1 LLPMDQRHLAST
13 STSHLPTTSTST
25 NRNDDERDRRAGPL
39 PSKLGEIGYVDEPNP
54 PNSTLRVLDSSIN
67 ISVETLSGPHP
78 AERERDQHDRNQGQ
92 RIDHRHGES
101 DSSSS
106 SGPSTLPSSSTTT
119 LPLAPANAQSSVSL
133 APTTT
138 SSINRRLKFLSLS
151 QKSKSYLFGTT
162 PRSMARL
169 GLQLAVLAGTVVG
182 WIFAVKLIK
191 VPAVGGST
199 NDNTNGP
206 PVSGT
211 IFIHVAFTVVTLI
224 QLLFLERCIF
234 HLRAERWMHYNP
246 TSALPSHLGGRS
258 RTGPSRMPYAPW
270 NRPSLPTYAAALG
283 FRGTGDAED
292 NEIARVVALGSG
304 DVPPQYGHTR
314 GSTLLAYG
322 IGGRLQMVR
331 GSSGSVMSEML
342 DQSSSTTPPPRARVN
357 GERPVSYGQSE
368 EIEDA
373 LRAHRLEDAL
383 SRLEAGSSQ
392 GHSR

>member
-1 LLPMDQRHLAST
+1 MDQRHLAST
-13 STSHLPTTSTST
+13 STSHLLTTSTST

-39 PSKLGEIGYVDEPNP
+39 PRKPGEIGYVEETNP
-54 PNSTLRVLDSSIN
+54 SNSTLRVLDPSIN
-67 ISVETLSGPHP
+67 ISMETLNGPHP
-78 AERERDQHDRNQGQ
+78 AERERDQHDRNQSQ
-92 RIDHRHGES
+92 RIDHRHAE
-101 DSSSS
+101 SSSS
-106 SGPSTLPSSSTTT
+106 TAPSTLPSSSTIT
-119 LPLAPANAQSSVSL
+119 LPLGPANAQSSVSL

-138 SSINRRLKFLSLS
+138 SSIKRRLKILSLS
-151 QKSKSYLFGTT
+151 QKSKSYLLGAT
-162 PRSMARL
+162 PRSIARL
-169 GLQLAVLAGTVVG
+169 GLQLTVLAGTVIG
-182 WIFAVKLIK
+182 WVFAVRLIK
-191 VPAVGGST
+191 VPNVGGSD
-199 NDNTNGP
+199 NDNNNGP

-234 HLRAERWMHYNP
+234 HIRAERWMHYNP
-246 TSALPSHLGGRS
+246 NSTLPSNLRGRS
-258 RTGPSRMPYAPW
+258 QTGPSRMPYAPW

-292 NEIARVVALGSG
+292 NEIARVVAIGSG

-331 GSSGSVMSEML
+331 GSSGSVISEML
-342 DQSSSTTPPPRARVN
+342 DRSRSTTPSPATRDTR
-357 GERPVSYGQSE
+357 ERPVSYGQSE

-392 GHSR
+392 GHS